1 MIDNA
6 EKFKSI
12 KANVEEYISSGEY
25 GSKFSLTKTFSTGT
39 QGICGILS
47 SGDVDV
53 VFKSSQYIDYIAEHE
68 YNIMLGLD
76 KISEFCPH
84 FCRSLGFVNFS
95 MEPKFKEKTNPFEV
109 VSKYPIKKG
118 VLLEELVE
126 GSKMSDYI
134 ISRNIDMLIANVKQ
148 VLAAITIAQNSQNFS
163 HYDLHSDNVLLLK
176 CSKDDVSFYI
186 FDKENTLL
194 VPTHGYYPKIIDFGF
209 AYNDNMNDNY
219 ATTGI
224 CFTDS
229 GMMSDRF
236 DWIAD
241 FKVFLISVSK
251 DIKDDIENS
260 SKSIKF
266 RDICRNIFS
275 GLKLDWKTG
284 WDADDKKDY
293 GASTLVMDKLNDL
306 LYMNKSIF
314 RDNGYACIDIIQSM
328 LILPLEKKPSTEIA
342 QAYPAFLREFRKIEI
357 GIKSS
362 TYTMYILK
370 CLVDSA
376 KKNRK
381 DYINESTRV
390 STVKKFR
397 VDVLD
402 AIMSVSKFFT
412 PSDLKYE
419 LMLCSL
425 YSLSDC
431 IEGLLYKY
439 IEKRVEKKG
448 KIYEKVIPKS
458 NTEIVNIIDAN
469 FEDKLYKYSEKTC
482 LNIFDAVK
490 KCNKRVYLTAA
501 QAKKMNAL
509 PRYFR
514 SNYALDIYN
523 GTNTVK
529 IPSYDPFH
537 EDDTSDWSSEDLS
550 ESDIL
555 GEGDDY

>member
-1 MIDNA
+1 MIDNS
-6 EKFKSI
+6 ENFNSVKGKI
-12 KANVEEYISSGEY
+12 QEYISSGEY
-25 GSKFSLTKTFSTGT
+25 GSKFSLKETFSTGT

-47 SGDVDV
+47 SGEEDV

-68 YNIMLGLD
+68 YNVMLGLD

-84 FCRSLGFVNFS
+84 FCRSLGFVNFN
-95 MEPKFKEKTNPFEV
+95 MEPKFKENTNPFEI
-109 VSKYPIKKG
+109 VSKYGIKKG
-118 VLLEELVE
+118 VLLEEVVK

-134 ISRNIDMLIANVKQ
+134 ISRNIDMLISNVKQ
-148 VLAAITIAQNSQNFS
+148 VLAALVIAQNTQHFS
-163 HYDLHSDNVLLLK
+163 HYDLHSDNVLLSK
-176 CSKDDVSFYI
+176 CSRDDVSFYI

-194 VPTHGYYPKIIDFGF
+194 LPTHGYYPKIIDFGF
-209 AYNDNMNDNY
+209 AYNDNMHDNY

-251 DIKDDIENS
+251 DMKDDMENS
-260 SKSIKF
+260 SKAEKF
-266 RDICRNIFS
+266 RDICRNMFS

-284 WDADDKKDY
+284 WDTDDKKDY
-293 GASTLVMDKLNDL
+293 GASTMVMDKLNDL
-306 LYMNKSIF
+306 ILMNKCIF
-314 RDNGYACIDIIQSM
+314 RDHGYACIDIIQSM
-328 LILPLEKKPSTEIA
+328 IILPLEKKPSTEIA
-342 QAYPAFLREFRKIEI
+342 HAYPAFLREFRKIES

-362 TYTMYILK
+362 TYAMYILK

-376 KKNRK
+376 KNNRK
-381 DYINESTRV
+381 DYVNETTRT
-390 STVKKFR
+390 SAVKKFR
-397 VDVLD
+397 ADVLD

-425 YSLSDC
+425 YSLSNC

-439 IEKRVEKKG
+439 IEKRVEKKE
-448 KIYEKVIPKS
+448 KLYEKIIPKS
-458 NTEIVNIIDAN
+458 NIEILNIVDAN
-469 FEDKLYKYSEKTC
+469 FEDKVYKYSEKTI

-490 KCNKRVYLTAA
+490 KCRKVLKLTQS
-501 QAKKMNAL
+501 QAKKMNSL
-509 PRYFR
+509 PKYLRGH
-514 SNYALDIYN
+514 YALDIYN
-523 GTNTVK
+523 GTSTIK
-529 IPSYDPFH
+529 IPKYDPVY
-537 EDDTSDWSSEDLS
+537 DDETSEWSSEDLS

-555 GEGDDY
+555 GEGEDL